1 MTEEAQKRKNAPIFS
16 GLLAYFP
23 DACWAVAECSKIAN
37 EQHNPGTE
45 MHWDREKSGDE
56 LDSLSRHA
64 LQTGQIDSDGII
76 HDTKAAWRGMAN
88 LQKVLESRGEAPLSP
103 YNETIQPKTQQKE
116 ALQGNAFT
124 NTHPIYIT
132 KAQLY

>member
-23 DACWAVAECSKIAN
+23 DACWAVAECSYKAN
-37 EQHNPGTE
+37 KQHNGDAP
-45 MHWDREKSGDE
+45 MFWNREKSGDE
-56 LDSLSRHA
+56 MDALLRHSFQSNQMDDDDI
-64 LQTGQIDSDGII
+64 L
-76 HDTKAAWRGMAN
+76 HDTKVAWRGMAN

-124 NTHPIYIT
+124 NIHPTYVT